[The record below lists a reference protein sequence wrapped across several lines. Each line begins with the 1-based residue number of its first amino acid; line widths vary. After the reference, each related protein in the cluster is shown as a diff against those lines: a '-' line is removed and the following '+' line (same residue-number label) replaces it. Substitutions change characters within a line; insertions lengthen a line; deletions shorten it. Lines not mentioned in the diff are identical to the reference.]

1 LQFQSDYH
9 VSFFHVGL
17 TVVDIDEARD
27 FFHEVFKLEVMSER
41 ELTGAYLG
49 NMLGNSSIHSAK
61 IAMLK
66 LSEDSLLELVSYD
79 KLNVQSDLH
88 SSNGDITKIGQVHL
102 AFFVEDLLEFERE
115 HSNVLLS
122 NFSDEYEVIPRGPLE
137 GSKIKFFH
145 SKFGCILELIEKK
158 SN

>member
-1 LQFQSDYH
+1 LQSHTNSH
-9 VSFFHVGL
+9 VPFFHVGI
-17 TVVDIDEARD
+17 TVIDIDEARD
-27 FFHEVFKLEVMSER
+27 FFHTVFKLEVVSER

-49 NMLGNSSIHSAK
+49 NMLGDSSIQSAR

-88 SSNGDITKIGQVHL
+88 SSNGEITKIGQVHL

-115 HSNVLLS
+115 HSDVLLS
-122 NFSDEYEVIPRGPLE
+122 NFADEYEIIPRGPLE